1 LLFVISSIGVE
12 SPFNISSFR
21 LLGQWKLD
29 LLKKWK
35 LVDSKLLCRSDF
47 VSVFDD
53 RVILPSGKEITY
65 TKVELRD
72 YVTVLPLADNKIV
85 MIEILR
91 YPRNCLSLE
100 IPSGHIEDGET
111 PKESAFRELKEE
123 TGYRAEQLVYMGCFH
138 PLSRSTQQAHL
149 FLAKQL
155 KKGAQRLEETEQIN
169 VKLMPVNNIKELLMA
184 GKITHAPTLLA
195 LQRCLLMR
203 QTGESFSCS

>member
-1 LLFVISSIGVE
+1 LNWL
-12 SPFNISSFR
+12 R
-21 LLGQWKLD
+21 
-29 LLKKWK
+29 KWK
-35 LVDSKLLCRSDF
+35 LIDTKVLCRSDF

-53 RVILPSGKEITY
+53 RVILPGGQQITY

-72 YVTVLPLADNKIV
+72 FVSVLPLTENKVV

-111 PKESAFRELKEE
+111 PKESAFRELEEE
-123 TGYRAEQLVYMGCFH
+123 TGYRAGQLVRMGCFH

-149 FLAKQL
+149 FLAKDIE
-155 KKGAQRLEETEQIN
+155 KGAQRLEETEQIN
-169 VKLMPVNNIKELLMA
+169 VKLVPISNVKKMLTA

-195 LQRCLLMR
+195 LQRFLLTE
-203 QTGESFSCS
+203 QTGESFSSS